1 MTAYSITPEG
11 ATEAA
16 AEIYWAER
24 KDRSAVSWC
33 NINDIAAII
42 LRHAEQSPEGMKT
55 PWCLNGHEVL
65 TPGCESCLLD
75 LQKRYNDALR
85 KVQGEGEMR
94 EALRKLIT
102 VIRSVS
108 NLDDGVFYFNGKY
121 CGELLEPLEQAEVL
135 LGPAGLEEKP

>member
-1 MTAYSITPEG
+1 MSQKYSITPEG

-16 AEIYWAER
+16 KEIVDSEWTCCHANPATVTEL
-24 KDRSAVSWC
+24 
-33 NINDIAAII
+33 AAII
-42 LRHAEQSPEGMKT
+42 LRHAEQGPEGMKT

-94 EALRKLIT
+94 EALRHA
-102 VIRSVS
+102 VSCMDRSCKRC
-108 NLDDGVFYFNGKY
+108 N
-121 CGELLEPLEQAEVL
+121 ELQRE
-135 LGPAGLEEKP
+135 LGPAGREEKRDV

>member
-16 AEIYWAER
+16 REILEEHVYGSYEEGVAGT
-24 KDRSAVSWC
+24 
-33 NINDIAAII
+33 AAII
-42 LRHAEQSPEGMKT
+42 LRHAEQSPDGMKT

-85 KVQGEGEMR
+85 KAQGEGEMR
-94 EALRKLIT
+94 EALRKLRT
-102 VIRSVS
+102 S
-108 NLDDGVFYFNGKY
+108 LAWALKY
-121 CGELLEPLEQAEVL
+121 VDKYGTATYEANKAIAEAL
-135 LGPAGLEEKP
+135 LGPAGREEKHG